1 MKYSYFPGC
10 SLVGT
15 SKEFDESTRSVCQ
28 KMDIELNELPDW
40 NCCGATSAHSL
51 SPLLSVALPSR
62 NLRIAEKE
70 GQHVIV
76 PCAACFNRMKVADH
90 TLRHNAEMSRK
101 IEDLLDY
108 KYEGTIKILHVLEL
122 FDQLVGVE
130 KIAEKVVRP
139 LTNLKLVCYYGCLL
153 VRPHDI
159 MNFDDPENPM
169 IIDRLV
175 SATGAQALD
184 WSCKTECCGGSLSLT
199 RDDIVCDLVA
209 QLIGMAK
216 EAGADGIV
224 VACPLCGQ
232 NLEMR
237 QRENFPIFYFTE
249 LLGFAFNIKECE
261 DWFDRHL
268 VDVHSLLRSLNLL
281 Q

>member
-1 MKYSYFPGC
+1 
-10 SLVGT
+10 
-15 SKEFDESTRSVCQ
+15 
-28 KMDIELNELPDW
+28 
-40 NCCGATSAHSL
+40 
-51 SPLLSVALPSR
+51 
-62 NLRIAEKE
+62 
-70 GQHVIV
+70 
-76 PCAACFNRMKVADH
+76 
-90 TLRHNAEMSRK
+90 MSRK

-122 FDQLVGVE
+122 FDQFVGVE

-216 EAGADGIV
+216 DAGADGIV

-249 LLGFAFNIKECE
+249 LLGFAFNMEECE
-261 DWFDRHL
+261 NWFDRHL
-268 VDVHSLLRSLNLL
+268 VDVHGLLRSLNLL